1 MQVILD
7 KYIEDVKTGVVP
19 SGIHLRNA
27 IKRYEKDRLN
37 DKYDFRPVMV
47 KDVLDFTPSLTHFV
61 DPHAGRPFEFEPWQ
75 VFIVANIYGFYY
87 KDTDRRRFK
96 TVYLEMARKNGKS
109 SMVAALSL
117 HHLLRAGNGLEVSFC
132 ANSQEQASIGFNY
145 VTRFGKCYERVGA
158 FKNSTRRLKNVLL
171 YDYTNSKINVLTAKS
186 ELLDGLNCSFGVI
199 DEYHEAP
206 DSKVRDVVKTSMIAR
221 NNPLLITIT
230 TAGFN
235 KSLPCYELRT
245 AAEGIISG
253 TMEEESFFSVI
264 YSIDEGDDWKDEG
277 VWQKSNPN
285 LGVTVNIDNLRDEVI
300 TATNNPS
307 DRNNILT
314 KNFNVWCDGV
324 EQWLT
329 EEVIIAA
336 TKDEYDINEVIKEG
350 YELFLGVDLAYREDL
365 TALSFLYVKKDEEDH
380 ELGYYFIN
388 KYYLPEDTLKNNSM
402 KIDSQFFSKAAS
414 NGYIKLTEGNVTD
427 HDFITADIGRVIG
440 NIDTIYYD
448 QANGVQWAAKV
459 NEELGNNILYPFGQ
473 SRDNFDI
480 YTKAFERLFYAGKIY
495 VDNNPINRYCMRNSI
510 ISESAEGKIKPVN
523 NNRKMKI
530 DGVIA
535 MIQALAAY
543 IDVSGKK
550 KSIEIF

>member
-1 MQVILD
+1 V
-7 KYIEDVKTGVVP
+7 
-19 SGIHLRNA
+19 
-27 IKRYEKDRLN
+27 
-37 DKYDFRPVMV
+37 
-47 KDVLDFTPSLTHFV
+47 
-61 DPHAGRPFEFEPWQ
+61 
-75 VFIVANIYGFYY
+75 
-87 KDTDRRRFK
+87 
-96 TVYLEMARKNGKS
+96 
-109 SMVAALSL
+109 
-117 HHLLRAGNGLEVSFC
+117 
-132 ANSQEQASIGFNY
+132 
-145 VTRFGKCYERVGA
+145 
-158 FKNSTRRLKNVLL
+158 
-171 YDYTNSKINVLTAKS
+171 
-186 ELLDGLNCSFGVI
+186 
-199 DEYHEAP
+199 
-206 DSKVRDVVKTSMIAR
+206 
-221 NNPLLITIT
+221 
-230 TAGFN
+230 
-235 KSLPCYELRT
+235 
-245 AAEGIISG
+245 
-253 TMEEESFFSVI
+253 
-264 YSIDEGDDWKDEG
+264 
-277 VWQKSNPN
+277 
-285 LGVTVNIDNLRDEVI
+285 VNIDNLRDEVI